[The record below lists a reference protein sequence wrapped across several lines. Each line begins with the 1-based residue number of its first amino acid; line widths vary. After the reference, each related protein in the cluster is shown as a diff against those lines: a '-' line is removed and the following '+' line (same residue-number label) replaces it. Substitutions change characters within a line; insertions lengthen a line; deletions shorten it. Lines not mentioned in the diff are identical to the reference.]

1 MFSLFFIDRPRFAF
15 VISIVITIA
24 GLIAIRT
31 LPIEQYPSITPPE
44 VRVTAT
50 YPGASAEVIENTV
63 ATIIESEINGVE
75 GMTYMS
81 STSTNSGGYS
91 LSVTFELGTD
101 PDMAT
106 VNVQNRVAQATSR
119 LPSEVNEQ
127 GVVVEKR
134 SSDMLLI
141 YAVTSEGGATD
152 VLELSNYI
160 SVNIVDALSR
170 VPGVGGTNI
179 FGEAEYGM
187 RVWLDPNRLANLNL
201 TTTDIAAAIQS
212 QNIQAA
218 AGGIG
223 QAPTSDEQQLAYT
236 IRAQGR
242 YSTVEEFEDI
252 IIRAEADGNLLRL
265 KDVARIEL
273 GSQSYTGVNTLN
285 GKDSVIFAVYQMPGS
300 NALEVADG
308 VKAKMV
314 EIFDNAPA
322 DLNYTLVNDGTE
334 FITVSLEE
342 LVVTLL
348 IALALVILVVF
359 IFLEDWRATLVPV
372 IAIPVSLIGTFA
384 VFTAIGFS
392 INIISLFGLVL
403 AIGVVVD
410 DAIVVIENVK
420 RHLSEGLSP
429 IEATRVTMK
438 EVASPIIA
446 TTLVL
451 MAVFVPVSF
460 AGGIEGRLYQ
470 QFALTIAI
478 AVGISSLNALTLS
491 PALCATFLKPEK
503 KGQKKFIF
511 FRWFDAGF
519 GKVTDLFVG
528 SATFLAARR
537 VVTVLVLLVVTGVAV
552 FLFGRTPTGFIPNED
567 QGVLFVDVQLPS
579 GASLARTDAFMTEV
593 EARMMKMPGVEN
605 VIAIRNFSILAGTA
619 PNVGFAVAELKHWD
633 ERSTPNVSSDAVV
646 GRLFAELGTM
656 PGATVLAFSP
666 PPIRGLGTSSGWE
679 VIVQD
684 PEARP
689 AGELASAVGGVVY
702 EANQNPKLSR
712 VASSW
717 RADVPQ
723 LDLTLDRD
731 RAELL
736 GVEPG
741 SVFSTLGS
749 YLGAR
754 YVNDFTQNGRVYQV
768 MLQADEE
775 FRNDPDDI
783 GKLYTSNSS
792 GEMVPLSA
800 LVEVSDI
807 LGPETITRYNLF
819 RSASLRGSAAPG
831 FSSGEAM
838 VEVEKVLSE
847 TLPSGMTYSWTGS
860 SLQERESGSIAPLL
874 LLCLLATYLFL
885 VAQYESWSIPLSV
898 LYITPVAALG
908 ALLAIL
914 LRNLSLD
921 LYAQVGLI
929 LLVGLTTKQAI
940 LMVEFAKEAHEKEGL
955 SVLESA
961 KKAARLRFRSV
972 MMTALS
978 FILGVVPL
986 VVASGAG
993 ANSRQSLGTVVFG
1006 GMILASVV
1014 GTLLV
1019 PAFFTLMRR
1028 ERPATAKAE

>member
-24 GLIAIRT
+24 GIIAVRT
-31 LPIEQYPSITPPE
+31 LPIEQYPSISPPQ
-44 VRVTAT
+44 VSVTAT

-63 ATIIESEINGVE
+63 ATIIESEVNGVE
-75 GMTYMS
+75 GMSYMS
-81 STSTNSGGYS
+81 STSTNSGSYN
-91 LSVTFELGTD
+91 LSITFDLGTD

-119 LPSEVNEQ
+119 LPTDVNDQ

-141 YAVTSEGGATD
+141 YAVTSEGGAAD
-152 VLELSNYI
+152 VLDLSNYI

-170 VPGVGGTNI
+170 VPGVGGTTI
-179 FGEAEYGM
+179 FSEADYGM
-187 RVWLDPNRLANLNL
+187 RVWLDPNRLANLEL
-201 TTTDIAAAIQS
+201 TTSDIAASIQS

-223 QAPTSDEQQLAYT
+223 QAPTSDDQQLAYT
-236 IRAQGR
+236 VRAQGR
-242 YSTVEEFEDI
+242 YTTVEEFEDI
-252 IIRAEADGNLLRL
+252 IVRAEPDGSLLRL

-273 GSQSYTGVNTLN
+273 GAQSYTGVNTLN
-285 GKDSVIFAVYQMPGS
+285 GKDSVVFAVYQMPGS
-300 NALEVADG
+300 NALDVAEG
-308 VKAKMV
+308 VKSKMV
-314 EIFDNAPA
+314 EIFETASTDMA
-322 DLNYTLVNDGTE
+322 YTLVSDGTK
-334 FITVSLEE
+334 FITVSLKE
-342 LVVTLL
+342 LVITLL
-348 IALALVILVVF
+348 IALGLVTLVVF
-359 IFLEDWRATLVPV
+359 VFLQDWRATLVPV

-384 VFTAIGFS
+384 VFTLIGFS

-420 RHLSEGLSP
+420 RHLAEGLDP
-429 IEATRVTMK
+429 VEATRTTMK
-438 EVASPIIA
+438 EVFSPIIA

-460 AGGIEGRLYQ
+460 AGGVEGRLYQ
-470 QFALTIAI
+470 QFAITIAI

-491 PALCATFLKPEK
+491 PALCATFLKAEAA
-503 KGQKKFIF
+503 GRKKFLL
-511 FRWFDAGF
+511 FRWFDFGF
-519 GKVTDLFVG
+519 EKLTSAFVG
-528 SATFLAARR
+528 SAGFLAARR
-537 VVTVLVLLVVTGVAV
+537 VVTALVLVVISAVAV
-552 FLFGRTPTGFIPNED
+552 FLFSRTPSGFLPNED
-567 QGVLFVDVQLPS
+567 QGFLFVDVQLPN

-593 EARMMKMPGVEN
+593 EARIMKMPGVKN

-619 PNVGFAVAELKHWD
+619 ANVGFAVVELEHWD
-633 ERSTPNVSSDAVV
+633 ERTSPAVSSDAIV
-646 GRLFAELGTM
+646 GRLFGELGTM

-666 PPIRGLGTSSGWE
+666 PPISGLGSSSGWE
-679 VIVQD
+679 AIVQD
-684 PEARP
+684 PEGRP

-702 EANQNPKLSR
+702 EANQSPILDR
-712 VASSW
+712 VASTW

-723 LDLTLDRD
+723 LNLTLDRD
-731 RAELL
+731 RAQLL
-736 GVEPG
+736 GVDP
-741 SVFSTLGS
+741 SSALSTLGA
-749 YLGAR
+749 YLGSQ

-768 MLQADEE
+768 MMQADEP

-783 GKLYTSNSS
+783 GKLYTRNNS

-819 RSASLRGSAAPG
+819 RSASLRGSAASG
-831 FSSGEAM
+831 SSSGEAM
-838 VEVEKVLSE
+838 AEVERLMKE
-847 TLPSGMTYSWTGS
+847 TLPAGMTFSWTGS
-860 SLQERESGSIAPLL
+860 SLLELQSGGIAPLL

-898 LYITPVAALG
+898 LYITPVAVLG

-955 SVLESA
+955 TVLEAAS
-961 KKAARLRFRSV
+961 KAAQLRFRSV

-986 VVASGAG
+986 VIASGAG
-993 ANSRQSLGTVVFG
+993 ANARQSLGTVVFG
-1006 GMILASVV
+1006 GMILASVL
-1014 GTLLV
+1014 GTLLI
-1019 PAFFTLMRR
+1019 PGFFTLMRR
-1028 ERPATAKAE
+1028 ERRAVNPAK